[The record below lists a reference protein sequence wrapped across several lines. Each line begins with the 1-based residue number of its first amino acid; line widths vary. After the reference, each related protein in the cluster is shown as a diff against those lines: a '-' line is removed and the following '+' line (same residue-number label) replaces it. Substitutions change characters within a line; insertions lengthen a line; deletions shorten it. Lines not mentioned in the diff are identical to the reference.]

1 MQKFSKINSP
11 HSCLAFV
18 ENSNFL
24 NKRERDRCEG
34 SPEEHSFKFGRTFT
48 QTQRLAFILKLKNI
62 II

>member
-1 MQKFSKINSP
+1 MQKFSKINSSQ
-11 HSCLAFV
+11 SCLTFV

-34 SPEEHSFKFGRTFT
+34 SPEEHSFKLGRTLT
-48 QTQRLAFILKLKNI
+48 QIQRLASILKLKNI